1 MDVIDGPEGYDLHA
15 FPCFYYSQYKE
26 ESEYLLFGGH
36 YQIRVN
42 SIRNMIT
49 QNNYQSFIKPLA
61 QFEKIFN
68 GSRPYGMS
76 VSDICVVKC
85 LCDSVFGFVVD
96 FNKNKKIKKYIYKCF
111 KAYSQNKTYI
121 VLNTDYIKDTYKE
134 FRNMIFYDIKKY
146 KYDDDKILSVS
157 DRVNVFKSDLF
168 RLLPN
173 LQTIV
178 FITTDWN
185 GYFIYPF
192 SFLCLLNEIYNNSK
206 LKKVIIKATRKNKE
220 KESWLL
226 WSKEEVIKIFA
237 NKNYKTTF
245 KTQKN
250 SFGDV
255 EDCVIIC
262 KDK

>member
-1 MDVIDGPEGYDLHA
+1 MEI
-15 FPCFYYSQYKE
+15 K
-26 ESEYLLFGGH
+26 
-36 YQIRVN
+36 

-49 QNNYQSFIKPLA
+49 QKNYQSFIKPLA

-68 GSRPYGMS
+68 GQGVGGSNMS
-76 VSDICVVKC
+76 VSDISMVKC
-85 LCDSVFGFVVD
+85 LCDSLFGFVVS
-96 FNKNKKIKKYIYKCF
+96 FNKNKKISEYIYKCF

-121 VLNTDYIKDTYKE
+121 VLNIDEISRSYKD
-134 FRNMIFYDIKKY
+134 FINMMFYDIKQY
-146 KYDDDKILSVS
+146 EYNKIESVT

-178 FITTDWN
+178 FITTSLY
-185 GYFIYPF
+185 GEYVYPF
-192 SFLCLLNEIYNNSK
+192 SFLCLLNEMNNSK
-206 LKKVIIKATRKNKE
+206 LKKVIIKATRINKE

-245 KTQKN
+245 KTQKD
-250 SFGDV
+250 SAGEV
-255 EDCVIIC
+255 EDCIIIS
-262 KDK
+262 KHK